1 MILITLVDIYS
12 VISLFI
18 ISTMGRDE
26 MEPEMN
32 DGPILPQRSRI
43 EEWMLKILAG
53 YDCLDGIEPMINDS
67 WR

>member
-1 MILITLVDIYS
+1 
-12 VISLFI
+12 
-18 ISTMGRDE
+18 MGRDE